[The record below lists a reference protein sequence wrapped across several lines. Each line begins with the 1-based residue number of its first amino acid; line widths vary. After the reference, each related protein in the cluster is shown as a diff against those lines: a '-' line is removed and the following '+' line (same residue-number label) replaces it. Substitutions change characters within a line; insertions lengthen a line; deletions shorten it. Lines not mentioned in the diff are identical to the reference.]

1 MGVFDNADIYELIGT
16 FIQSNLTNIIN
27 KEDLGLYRNGGL
39 GIFKNISRPEIERK
53 KKGIVKKVSLSKA
66 QWEPH
71 LHQQK
76 LKPPTNILIQLPKS
90 ITKCISE
97 TSSSEEIF
105 NKSNKIYNNVLK
117 KSGSSDDL
125 KYSPNEVQ

>member
-1 MGVFDNADIYELIGT
+1 MNARKTLPFESTTPWIKNTGDDELNVQMGVFDNADIYELIGT

-66 QWEPH
+66 Q
-71 LHQQK
+71 
-76 LKPPTNILIQLPKS
+76 
-90 ITKCISE
+90 
-97 TSSSEEIF
+97 
-105 NKSNKIYNNVLK
+105 
-117 KSGSSDDL
+117 
-125 KYSPNEVQ
+125 